1 MNTNIKIMDKQ
12 QSIYKSE
19 EARERCIKLY
29 DLSLSQWKMPVEE
42 IDVKTKYGTTHV
54 IVSGKKDGLP
64 VILLHGQW
72 ATATMWS
79 FLVNKIGHKY
89 RCYAIDQIDD
99 IGKSRL
105 ERPINN
111 RIDYGNWLKEAITK
125 MNIEKSIIIGLS
137 YGGFLAINLASLE
150 PTMINKLVL
159 LCPGIPLLGSPKIN
173 WALHGMPMLFI
184 PNRITAEWL
193 VKGLSI
199 LGYKKGNQEQEQLI
213 EGGLSIRNRIPKR
226 PIIEEK
232 EFASIKMPILILIGE
247 KETMYEPYAAK
258 DRACLLFPNIEA
270 EIIPKAGH
278 MLSTDQPE
286 LVINRISK
294 FIERNQ

>member
-1 MNTNIKIMDKQ
+1 MNTNIKIMDEQ

-19 EARERCIKLY
+19 
-29 DLSLSQWKMPVEE
+29 
-42 IDVKTKYGTTHV
+42 
-54 IVSGKKDGLP
+54 
-64 VILLHGQW
+64 
-72 ATATMWS
+72 
-79 FLVNKIGHKY
+79 
-89 RCYAIDQIDD
+89 
-99 IGKSRL
+99 
-105 ERPINN
+105 
-111 RIDYGNWLKEAITK
+111 EAITK
-125 MNIEKSIIIGLS
+125 MNIEKSIIVGLS